1 MMKLVPHSI
10 AAVFAVVL
18 LNAASAIAQA
28 PPLPAAPPPPP
39 APPEMGVAFMEP
51 PMMFENE
58 TVTGAPYSA
67 EAVTSVVQTL
77 ADGNRIVR
85 ESKADVAR
93 DRAGRTRR
101 EQGLSMFGPMIN
113 ASEDLRHVQITD
125 PETRTII
132 MLDTKSKTAHKM
144 PTPNIRL
151 MTKVVR
157 GDTTTT
163 FEAAVPPPPPP
174 PPPPPS
180 LAGVPS
186 TLSVE
191 GPMLFYAAEG
201 KAVMGKPKVEPL
213 GKQFMEGIE
222 AEGTRTTFTIPSGQI
237 GNELPINVVSE
248 RWFSPELKVLVMSRQ
263 SDPRFGETTYRLTN
277 ISRGEPSP
285 SLFEIPSDFTVED
298 ANTKR
303 DVIFRRIEK

>member
-1 MMKLVPHSI
+1 
-10 AAVFAVVL
+10 
-18 LNAASAIAQA
+18 
-28 PPLPAAPPPPP
+28 
-39 APPEMGVAFMEP
+39 MGIAFMEP

-58 TVTGAPYSA
+58 PVTGAPYSA

-85 ESKADVAR
+85 ESKADIAR

-113 ASEDLRHVQITD
+113 GSDDLRHVQITD
-125 PETRTII
+125 PETRTMI
-132 MLDTKSKTAHKM
+132 MLDMKNKTAHKM
-144 PTPNIRL
+144 PAPNIRV

-157 GDTTTT
+157 ADTTTT

-180 LAGVPS
+180 LSGIPS

-191 GPMLFYAAEG
+191 GPVFYAAQG
-201 KAVMGKPKVEPL
+201 KAVMGQPKVEQL
-213 GKQFMEGIE
+213 GKQFMEGVE

-237 GNELPINVVSE
+237 GNELPLNIVSE

-285 SLFEIPSDFTVED
+285 SLFEIPSDFTVEVP
-298 ANTKR
+298 NTKGN
-303 DVIFRRIEK
+303 VIFRRIEK

>member
-1 MMKLVPHSI
+1 MMKRVPRSI
-10 AAVFAVVL
+10 AAACAVVL
-18 LNAASAIAQA
+18 LHAASAAAQA
-28 PPLPAAPPPPP
+28 PPRLPPAPP
-39 APPEMGVAFMEP
+39 APPEMGIAFTEP
-51 PMMFENE
+51 PMMFDTE

-113 ASEDLRHVQITD
+113 APEDLRQVQISD

-132 MLDTKSKTAHKM
+132 MLDTKNKTAHRM
-144 PTPNIRL
+144 PAPNIRV
-151 MTKVVR
+151 MTKLI
-157 GDTTTT
+157 GGQTMTTV
-163 FEAAVPPPPPP
+163 EAATPPPLPPPPPP
-174 PPPPPS
+174 PPPLP
-180 LAGVPS
+180 GMPS
-186 TLSVE
+186 TLSVA

-201 KAVMGKPKVEPL
+201 KAMLGAPKVEPL
-213 GKQFMEGIE
+213 GRQFMEGVE
-222 AEGTRTTFTIPSGQI
+222 AEGTRTTFTIPPGQI
-237 GNELPINVVSE
+237 GNELPINIVSE
-248 RWFSPELKVLVMSRQ
+248 RWLSPELKVLVMSRQ

-298 ANTKR
+298 ANLKR
-303 DVIFRRIEK
+303 DVIFRRMAK